1 MMKNVSRVMKYCK
14 YHFSKGKTCK
24 FGRKCK
30 FVHDESILIPCEHFM
45 NKEKQCTKGE
55 ECWYLHIITEK
66 EFKDLSKGVV
76 EMKDQFN

>member
-1 MMKNVSRVMKYCK
+1 
-14 YHFSKGKTCK
+14 
-24 FGRKCK
+24 
-30 FVHDESILIPCEHFM
+30 M